1 MGLTYLFTDIEGSTR
16 LVQEMGTGYGLALRI
31 HRHMLAG
38 CVEEHGGQ
46 VIRGTEGD
54 GSFFVFSTPTSA
66 VVAALAA
73 QRKIEHHEWPAG
85 MVLRVRMG
93 LHTGPAVLS
102 GGEHVGLSVHE
113 AARICG
119 AAHGGQILCSGET
132 GKSADLTGHSA
143 KLRELGVYVL
153 RGIHEPHALFQVFAD
168 DLEQDFPPPRGAVRE
183 GGARVSMWRRGDS
196 RAAPDPSLL
205 DIEPLQPAVVV
216 ELGRAS
222 GGDDAFRILVVV
234 DGRIEEEFDGLTI
247 GGHRDAATIV
257 NTHSAFIRVNPRT

>member
-31 HRHMLAG
+31 HRHMLNG

-46 VIRGTEGD
+46 IIRGTEGD
-54 GSFFVFSTPTSA
+54 GSFFVFSSATSA
-66 VVAALAA
+66 LVAALAA
-73 QRKIEHHEWPAG
+73 QRRIEHHDWPTG
-85 MVLRVRMG
+85 VVLRVRMG
-93 LHTGPAVLS
+93 IHTGPAVLS
-102 GGEHVGLSVHE
+102 GGEHVGLTVHE

-119 AAHGGQILCSGET
+119 AAHGGQILCSGDT
-132 GKSADLTGHSA
+132 GNDADIAGHSA
-143 KLRELGVYVL
+143 KVRDLGVFML
-153 RGIHEPHALFQVFAD
+153 RGIDEPHVLMQVCAD

-183 GGARVSMWRRGDS
+183 GGGRVSIWRRGFS
-196 RAAPDPSLL
+196 RATADPSSL
-205 DIEPLQPAVVV
+205 DIEALDPAASI

-247 GGHRDAATIV
+247 GGPRDAATIV
-257 NTHSAFIRVNPRT
+257 NTHSTFIRVK